1 VFDERV
7 APLNQDLIVRRG
19 FKLRQQRYQ
28 ALRVDRRVEVEA
40 QTYFRVERNE
50 IEWAISTSE
59 LARDSVTESSKR

>member
-50 IEWAISTSE
+50 IE
-59 LARDSVTESSKR
+59 